1 MKFYQELIVEFTTSN
16 VMLAYNAYD
25 RMGDNIEVAYW
36 SYTHKAWILHKRFL
50 KSIIHYNGH
59 PIPFKSKSEAAKSNQ
74 MYNPSFYSI
83 K

>member
-1 MKFYQELIVEFTTSN
+1 MMFYQELIVEFTTSN
-16 VMLAYNAYD
+16 VMLAYNG
-25 RMGDNIEVAYW
+25 MEDNIEVAYW

-59 PIPFKSKSEAAKSNQ
+59 PIPFKSKTEAAKSNQ
-74 MYNPSFYSI
+74 MLNPRFYSI